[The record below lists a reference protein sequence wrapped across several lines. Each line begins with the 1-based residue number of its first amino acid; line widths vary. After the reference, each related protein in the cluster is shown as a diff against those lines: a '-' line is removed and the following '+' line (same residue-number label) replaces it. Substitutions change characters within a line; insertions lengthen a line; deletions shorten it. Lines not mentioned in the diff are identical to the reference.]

1 MRRFFSRS
9 SIYRGNRPWPWAL
22 PLWLN
27 YITSPRSR
35 QGRGLVVFSLTIY
48 IFRHLCYNCL
58 RHEGGTVNSE
68 RRWPCMLTI
77 DNLCNILLVIIDA
90 ILLGMAIQSRK

>member
-9 SIYRGNRPWPWAL
+9 SIYRGNRPWPWVL

-58 RHEGGTVNSE
+58 RHEGGRSTPKGGGRMTFSDA
-68 RRWPCMLTI
+68 C
-77 DNLCNILLVIIDA
+77 NLLLVVLGA
-90 ILLGMAIQSRK
+90 INLGIVIATIKRK

>member
-35 QGRGLVVFSLTIY
+35 QGWGLVGFRPVFTFFAICVI
-48 IFRHLCYNCL
+48 IFSDKKAGRSTPK
-58 RHEGGTVNSE
+58 GGGRMTFSDA
-68 RRWPCMLTI
+68 C
-77 DNLCNILLVIIDA
+77 NLLLVVLGA
-90 ILLGMAIQSRK
+90 INLGIVIATVKRK